1 MSKIRKLTES
11 DVVRIFREEWE
22 AKMRK
27 MSEGP
32 DIDFSMK
39 LPGKNSQ
46 ESILISRGTKV
57 KHKETGI
64 RYTVTN
70 VNEDG
75 CTLKG
80 PEGKKNTVNVKQL
93 EGEYAL
99 E

>member
-22 AKMRK
+22 AKMKK

-46 ESILISRGTKV
+46 ESILISSGTKV

-64 RYTVTN
+64 RYTVTS

-75 CTLKG
+75 CTLKA
-80 PEGKKNTVNVKQL
+80 PEGKETKASAKQMEEEYEL
-93 EGEYAL
+93 E
-99 E
+99 